1 MLLNYLFP
9 FEDRYMIVPQWK
21 CPEQSKLV
29 DFTTIFIVSHNK
41 HSVFFIEIKPS
52 DHIRNYSPRA
62 LADKQMRERFEDL
75 GDCVH
80 IASTE
85 WVRWGQKSAFTN
97 TIKTLGTSGQESYE
111 VMEIGWLIKHL
122 QVVGTWISWLQ
133 KEKTNFG
140 KLWLKSV
147 QCLPEF
153 KLLVEFQL
161 FNWKGF

>member
-1 MLLNYLFP
+1 MPWPAIITEAFELARTDGQTDESRFYGPFNMLLNYLFP

-85 WVRWGQKSAFTN
+85 
-97 TIKTLGTSGQESYE
+97 
-111 VMEIGWLIKHL
+111 
-122 QVVGTWISWLQ
+122 
-133 KEKTNFG
+133 
-140 KLWLKSV
+140 
-147 QCLPEF
+147 
-153 KLLVEFQL
+153 
-161 FNWKGF
+161 